1 MFKRK
6 KAEPIKPKKIIRR
19 KCKHC
24 GKMKTNPY
32 SFTIVPSINY
42 YDKIPVYNKNAKK
55 TDRIDLKDHKNKHG
69 IKITKKVDVSYFCDT
84 NCYNQEKYS
93 D

>member
-6 KAEPIKPKKIIRR
+6 KVEPIKPKKIIRR

-32 SFTIVPSINY
+32 CFTTVPSINI
-42 YDKIPVYNKNAKK
+42 YDGIPVYSKSGRK
-55 TDRIDLKDHKNKHG
+55 TDRIDLKDYTNTYG
-69 IKITKKVDVSYFCDT
+69 VKITKKVDVSYFCDT
-84 NCYNQEKYS
+84 ECYKYAT
-93 D
+93 